1 MSLETWKEEFYFV
14 DASEVPVEQAIQ
26 HSLRK
31 WIGLRQENLDKHGVS
46 IEGKRIYGEDG
57 RLFISE
63 SSCAL
68 CRYYLEDYSNCR
80 HCPLYT
86 VLGRSCDS
94 GRSAPYQQFVLDGDP
109 EPMIRALSDIYEHD

>member
-1 MSLETWKEEFYFV
+1 MSLETWKKEFYFI
-14 DASEVPVEQAIQ
+14 DARAVPVEQAVE

-31 WIGLRQENLDKHGVS
+31 WIGLRRENLDKHGVS

-68 CRYYLEDYSNCR
+68 CWYYIENHCC
-80 HCPLYT
+80 HCPLYA
-86 VLGRSCDS
+86 VLGRPCDS
-94 GRSAPYQQFVLDGDP
+94 SRSAPYQQFIFDRNP
-109 EPMIRALSDIYEHD
+109 EPMICALSEIYEQD

>member
-14 DASEVPVEQAIQ
+14 DASEVPVKQAVQ

-31 WIGLRQENLDKHGVS
+31 WIGLRQENLEKHDLS

-68 CRYYLEDYSNCR
+68 CRYYIEDYCCQ
-80 HCPLYT
+80 CPLYA
-86 VLGRSCDS
+86 VLGRPCDA
-94 GRSAPYQQFVLDGDP
+94 GLSAPYQQFVFDGNP
-109 EPMIRALSDIYEHD
+109 EPMIRALSEIE